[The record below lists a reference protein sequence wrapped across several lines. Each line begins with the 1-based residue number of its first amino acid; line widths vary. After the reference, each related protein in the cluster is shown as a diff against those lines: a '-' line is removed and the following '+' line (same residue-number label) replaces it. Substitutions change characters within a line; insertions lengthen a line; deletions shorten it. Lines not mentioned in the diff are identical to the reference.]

1 MSFFLGYIYF
11 INNNINMSDYFNKLD
26 SFQKN
31 VILDNSKNLL
41 VVAGAGSGKTFTIV
55 SKIKYL
61 IEQRNVNPEDVLCIS
76 FTNEAVNSL
85 VNKIQN
91 VNVNVFT
98 FHKLSL
104 NILSKANISYNIVP
118 PNLLE
123 YIVDEFFA
131 TFAFN
136 NNFLLRNILIYFK
149 IRINKTTNLIEKYNS
164 FIREHYL
171 EMLSFKKLLIK
182 FIMLF
187 KSMGY
192 KYSYFLKILN
202 KVYKKRDI
210 AFILIVINIYL
221 IYEDELKSIKC
232 IDFDDMIIYAKELI
246 MNDKIMLQYKY
257 IFVDEFQDTSY
268 IRYLL
273 LKAIADK
280 TNANVICVGDDFQ
293 SIYRFSG
300 CDLNIFVN
308 FSKYFND
315 SKILKLENTYR
326 NSKQLIYVAGKFI
339 MKNKKQIRKNMISKI
354 TVDKPIVI
362 YYYKD
367 LKSDFEYLIR
377 YIYGKILIISR
388 NNADIKNVLNN
399 NFILKKDEIIYINDK
414 NITLKFLTVHRSKG
428 LESDNIIVL
437 NVVNELTG
445 FPNKIEDDRILRFVS
460 NKCELYD
467 EERRLFYVAL
477 TRTKNRVYLLTQK
490 GRESVFIKEIKAK
503 YKKYIIEIKK

>member
-1 MSFFLGYIYF
+1 M
-11 INNNINMSDYFNKLD
+11 NDYFNKLD
-26 SFQKN
+26 GFQKN
-31 VILDNSKNLL
+31 VVLDKSKNLL
-41 VVAGAGSGKTFTIV
+41 VVAGAGSGKTLTIV

-61 IEQRNVNPEDVLCIS
+61 IEKKNVNPSDILCIS

-104 NILSKANISYNIVP
+104 NVLSKANISYNIVP
-118 PNLLE
+118 SNLLE
-123 YIVDEFFA
+123 YIVEEFFE
-131 TFAFN
+131 TYAFN
-136 NNFLLRNILIYFK
+136 NNFLLRNVLIYFK
-149 IRINKTTNLIEKYNS
+149 IRVNKTINLVEKYNC
-164 FIREHYL
+164 FIKEHYL
-171 EMLSFKKLLIK
+171 EVSSFKKLLVK

-192 KYSYFLKILN
+192 KYNYFLKILN
-202 KVYKKRDI
+202 RVYKKRDI

-232 IDFDDMIIYAKELI
+232 IDFDDMIIYARELI
-246 MNDKIMLQYKY
+246 MNDKIMLGYKY

-280 TNANVICVGDDFQ
+280 TDANIVCVGDDFQ

-308 FSKYFND
+308 FSKYFNN

-326 NSKQLIYVAGKFI
+326 NSKQLIHVAGKFI
-339 MKNKKQIRKNMISKI
+339 MRNKKQINKNMISNI

-367 LKSDFEYLIR
+367 LKSDFEDLVR
-377 YIYGKILIISR
+377 YIYGKIMVISR
-388 NNADIKNVLNN
+388 NNADIKDVLND

-414 NITLKFLTVHRSKG
+414 NIILKFLTVHRSKG
-428 LESDNIIVL
+428 LEADNIIVL
-437 NVVNELTG
+437 NVIDELTG

-460 NKCELYD
+460 NKSELYD

-490 GRESVFIKEIKAK
+490 GRESVFIKEIQTR
-503 YKKYIIEIKK
+503 YKKYIMEIKK

>member
-1 MSFFLGYIYF
+1 M
-11 INNNINMSDYFNKLD
+11 NDYFNKLD
-26 SFQKN
+26 GFQKN
-31 VILDNSKNLL
+31 VVLDKSKNLL
-41 VVAGAGSGKTFTIV
+41 VVAGAGSGKTLTIV

-61 IEQRNVNPEDVLCIS
+61 IEKKNVNPSDILCIS

-104 NILSKANISYNIVP
+104 NVLSKANISYNIVP
-118 PNLLE
+118 SNLLE
-123 YIVDEFFA
+123 YIVEEFFE
-131 TFAFN
+131 TYAFN
-136 NNFLLRNILIYFK
+136 NNFLLRNVLIYFK
-149 IRINKTTNLIEKYNS
+149 IRVNKTINLVEKYNC
-164 FIREHYL
+164 FIKEHYL
-171 EMLSFKKLLIK
+171 EVSSFKKLLVK

-192 KYSYFLKILN
+192 EYNYFLKILN
-202 KVYKKRDI
+202 RVYKKRDI

-232 IDFDDMIIYAKELI
+232 IDFDDMIIYARELI
-246 MNDKIMLQYKY
+246 MNDKIMLGYKY

-280 TNANVICVGDDFQ
+280 TDANIVCVGDDFQ

-308 FSKYFND
+308 FSKYFNN

-326 NSKQLIYVAGKFI
+326 NSKQLIHVAGKFI
-339 MKNKKQIRKNMISKI
+339 MRNKKQINKNMISNI

-367 LKSDFEYLIR
+367 LKSDFEDLVR
-377 YIYGKILIISR
+377 YIYGKIMVISR
-388 NNADIKNVLNN
+388 NNADIKDVLND

-414 NITLKFLTVHRSKG
+414 NIILKFLTVHRSKG
-428 LESDNIIVL
+428 LEADNIIVL
-437 NVVNELTG
+437 NVIDELTG

-460 NKCELYD
+460 NKSELYD

-490 GRESVFIKEIKAK
+490 GRESVFIKEIQTR
-503 YKKYIIEIKK
+503 YKKYIMEIKK